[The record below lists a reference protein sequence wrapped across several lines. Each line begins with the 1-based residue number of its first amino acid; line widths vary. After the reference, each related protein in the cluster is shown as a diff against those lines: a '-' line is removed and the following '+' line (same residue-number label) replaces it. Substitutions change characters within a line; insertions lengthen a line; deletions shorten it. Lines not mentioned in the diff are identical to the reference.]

1 MRGGPCGMEPCWGS
15 ALGAAACGKSIWD
28 QFRKDG
34 IRGRDPCGAGAVS
47 DHGGVEE
54 RNHFGLTT
62 APVPQFCALLRGRK

>member
-1 MRGGPCGMEPCWGS
+1 MEPCWGS

-54 RNHFGLTT
+54 
-62 APVPQFCALLRGRK
+62 

>member
-54 RNHFGLTT
+54 
-62 APVPQFCALLRGRK
+62 